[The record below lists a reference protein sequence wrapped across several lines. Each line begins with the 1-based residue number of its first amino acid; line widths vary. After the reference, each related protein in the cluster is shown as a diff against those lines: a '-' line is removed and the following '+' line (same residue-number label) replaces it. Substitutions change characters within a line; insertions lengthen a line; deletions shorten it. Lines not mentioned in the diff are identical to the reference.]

1 MSEIDKE
8 KLPGNARDRQP
19 PEGYGS
25 WLEYAVDTFDS
36 RPNILHTLFEDTSSD
51 LREWI
56 EGTAWA
62 ELNDLRVRSGL
73 APIDRRSKRR

>member
-36 RPNILHTLFEDTSSD
+36 RSNILHTLFEDTSSD

-56 EGTAWA
+56 EDTAWA
-62 ELNDLRVRSGL
+62 ELNGLRMQAGL
-73 APIDRRSKRR
+73 APIERCSKRR